1 MEIVFKDL
9 SLIENKKSSNEKKYF
24 DNVNLE
30 IKSSSIVGFAIED
43 IEIISKLLN
52 VIKRPSKGELKLDG
66 LAIKRTSHIN
76 NINMLRKKIGVVNN
90 KNKFLC
96 KTVKE
101 EIETVMK
108 NYEFKTKKNK
118 QHIVD
123 SLKIV
128 GLSEEYLDRNPNEL
142 SYTEKKKVSL
152 ACVLSYKPEVIIIE
166 EFYKGLISRER
177 EYFKKLFLK
186 LKNNFN
192 KTIIVVGNDL
202 TFMFKLVDDLY
213 VINKGKIVVSGKQDV
228 FYNNDLYKYLEM
240 PKIVEFTKYSQN
252 EGHEILE
259 YTDIKELIKELYRNV
274 K

>member
-43 IEIISKLLN
+43 TEIISKLLN

-202 TFMFKLVDDLY
+202 TFMFKLVDNLY